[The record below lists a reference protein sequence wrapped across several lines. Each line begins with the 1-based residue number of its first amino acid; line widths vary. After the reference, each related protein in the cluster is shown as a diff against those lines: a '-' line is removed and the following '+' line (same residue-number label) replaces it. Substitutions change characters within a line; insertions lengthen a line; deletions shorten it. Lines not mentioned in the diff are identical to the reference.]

1 MQKPQKH
8 SKNVQISQETFIKLC
23 RYFFLDEPTDAL
35 ERAIKSDL
43 EAKLDALAK
52 HELYS
57 TYKNGTTEAER
68 ETARQAYLDKI
79 GVPADFRW

>member
-1 MQKPQKH
+1 MA
-8 SKNVQISQETFIKLC
+8 KNVQIPLETFLKLC
-23 RYFFLDEPTDAL
+23 RYFFLDEPSEAL
-35 ERAIKSDL
+35 ETAIKRDL

-57 TYKNGTTEAER
+57 TYKNGATEAER
-68 ETARQAYLDKI
+68 EAARQTYLDKI